1 MAGVALPFAV
11 LAISGSA
18 SDIGYVSASSM
29 VAMMAFLLFGGAV
42 ADRLPR
48 HQVIVA
54 ASVLMALAQGAAA
67 TLVLTG
73 HAQVWQLAALAAA
86 SGAGFGFFMPAA
98 QGLLPQT
105 VDASQLRQANAMN
118 RVGINTAQI
127 SGAALGGIIVGS
139 PGPAGAGR

>member
-1 MAGVALPFAV
+1 VGPLTSRNFRLLLACDVISVLGSAMAGVALPFAV

-73 HAQVWQLAALAAA
+73 HARVWQLAALAAV
-86 SGAGFGFFMPAA
+86 SGADSASLCPPRKGCCRRPSMPA
-98 QGLLPQT
+98 
-105 VDASQLRQANAMN
+105 S
-118 RVGINTAQI
+118 
-127 SGAALGGIIVGS
+127 
-139 PGPAGAGR
+139 